1 MEGRWRV
8 ALSPNRPLPQGQDLD
23 KARASVESTADVN
36 SRVSSEQNKA
46 GSVGGFRKGG
56 DELALAAGEGRD
68 GTSWFVVSRREKVK
82 TKKGEGKKEINGD
95 IKAGA

>member
-1 MEGRWRV
+1 MKRTYFRCNWVIRIESLNGRKLLMEGRWRV

-56 DELALAAGEGRD
+56 DELALARAETERVG
-68 GTSWFVVSRREKVK
+68 S
-82 TKKGEGKKEINGD
+82 
-95 IKAGA
+95 